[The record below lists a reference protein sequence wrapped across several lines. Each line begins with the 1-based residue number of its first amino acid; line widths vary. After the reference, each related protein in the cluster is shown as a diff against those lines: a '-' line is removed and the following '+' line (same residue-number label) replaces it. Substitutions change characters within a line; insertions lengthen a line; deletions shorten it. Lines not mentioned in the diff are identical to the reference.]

1 MELILR
7 STFESLGSS
16 DLLGCTTP
24 NDVVTNVNH
33 DDTKNPS
40 VCSLVGCAL
49 SFVPAP
55 GQMRLHGFLKNL
67 Y

>member
-24 NDVVTNVNH
+24 NDVVTNVNMMI
-33 DDTKNPS
+33 PRILLFAPL
-40 VCSLVGCAL
+40 LVARRHLCR
-49 SFVPAP
+49 
-55 GQMRLHGFLKNL
+55 RLVKCVFTVS
-67 Y
+67 